1 MEKKKN
7 KIEKKVIGQ
16 EKQEKCTK
24 LSKVIL
30 ASSSEV
36 RKIMLNQY
44 FSKVIIV
51 PHNAEEEKYK
61 KQKKNPEEIVLR
73 IAKEK
78 ALSILENYPNETIIA
93 SDQILVCENNLLSKP
108 KSLEEATKKLLFLRN
123 KTHKLYSSIYVIQ
136 NGKLYFQQVK
146 EATLFFANISQND
159 IELYVKNNKK
169 TVLTTVGSYK
179 IEENPKYRFLRI
191 IEGDQE
197 TILGFP
203 IQDLIKKIKNE
214 K

>member
-1 MEKKKN
+1 MA
-7 KIEKKVIGQ
+7 GQ
-16 EKQEKCTK
+16 EKKEKHTK

-44 FSKVIIV
+44 FTEVINV
-51 PHNAEEEKYK
+51 PHNVEEEKYK

-78 ALSILENYPNETIIA
+78 ALSVLEDYPNETIIA
-93 SDQILVCENNLLSKP
+93 SDQILVCDNNLLSKP

-123 KTHKLYSSIYVIQ
+123 KTHKLHSSTYVIQ
-136 NGKLYFQQVK
+136 KGKLYFQQVK
-146 EATLFFANISQND
+146 EASLFFANISQND

-179 IEENPKYRFLRI
+179 IEKNSKYKFLNVI
-191 IEGDQE
+191 DGDLE

-203 IQDLIKKIKNE
+203 IKDLIKKIKHE

>member
-1 MEKKKN
+1 M
-7 KIEKKVIGQ
+7 VRQ
-16 EKQEKCTK
+16 EKQEKHTK

-44 FSKVIIV
+44 FSKVINV

-61 KQKKNPEEIVLR
+61 KQKNPPEDIVLR

-78 ALSILENYPNETIIA
+78 ALSVLKDYPNETIIA

-123 KTHKLYSSIYVIQ
+123 KTHKLLSSIYVIRT
-136 NGKLYFQQVK
+136 GKLYFQQVK
-146 EATLFFANISQND
+146 EASLFFANISQND
-159 IELYVKNNKK
+159 IELYVKKNKK

-179 IEENPKYRFLRI
+179 IEENSKYKFLRI

>member
-1 MEKKKN
+1 M
-7 KIEKKVIGQ
+7 VGQ
-16 EKQEKCTK
+16 GKQEKYTK
-24 LSKVIL
+24 PSKVIL

-44 FSKVIIV
+44 FSEVVNV
-51 PHNAEEEKYK
+51 PHKAEEEKYK
-61 KQKKNPEEIVLR
+61 NQRKKPEEIVLR

-78 ALSILENYPNETIIA
+78 AMSVLEDYPNETIIA
-93 SDQILVCENNLLSKP
+93 SDQILVFENKVLSKP
-108 KSLEEATKKLLFLRN
+108 KSLKEATKKLLLLRN
-123 KTHKLYSSIYVIQ
+123 KTHKLHSSIYVLQ
-136 NGKLYFQQVK
+136 KGKLYFQQVK
-146 EATLFFANISQND
+146 EASLFFANISQND

-179 IEENPKYRFLRI
+179 IEENSKYKFLRVI
-191 IEGDQE
+191 DGDRE

>member
-1 MEKKKN
+1 MVE
-7 KIEKKVIGQ
+7 Q

-30 ASSSEV
+30 ASSSEI

-44 FSKVIIV
+44 FSEVINI
-51 PHNAEEEKYK
+51 PHNAEEVKYK
-61 KQKKNPEEIVLR
+61 KQKKKPEEIVLR

-78 ALSILENYPNETIIA
+78 ALSVLKDYPNETIIA

-108 KSLEEATKKLLFLRN
+108 KCLEEATKKLLFLRN
-123 KTHKLYSSIYVIQ
+123 KTHKLYSSIYVLQ
-136 NGKLYFQQVK
+136 KGKLYFQQVK
-146 EATLFFANISQND
+146 EASLFFANISHND

-179 IEENPKYRFLRI
+179 IEENSKYKFLRI
-191 IEGDQE
+191 VEGDQE

-203 IQDLIKKIKNE
+203 IRDLIKKIKNE